1 MNKLLIIFLLFFSTI
16 GYTQSSLNADLNKK
30 YVVIKGSENINE
42 FFIKSFEKADWDKYR
57 LQDDRRELDFDNNIV
72 IELLSAAELSKKSIS
87 YDARK
92 IISGKIESD
101 NSTLFVINSNDH
113 IIEQKKSISK

>member
-101 NSTLFVINSNDH
+101 NSTLFVINSNGH

>member
-1 MNKLLIIFLLFFSTI
+1 MNKLLIIFLLFFSTS

-30 YVVIKGSENINE
+30 YVVIKGLENINE

-72 IELLSAAELSKKSIS
+72 IELFSAAELSKKSIS

-101 NSTLFVINSNDH
+101 NSTLFVINSNGH

>member
-1 MNKLLIIFLLFFSTI
+1 MNKLLIIFLLFFSTS

-30 YVVIKGSENINE
+30 YVVIKGLENINE

-101 NSTLFVINSNDH
+101 NSTLFVINSNGH

>member
-1 MNKLLIIFLLFFSTI
+1 MNKLLTVFFLFFISVNLI
-16 GYTQSSLNADLNKK
+16 KADLNKK

-42 FFIKSFEKADWDKYR
+42 FFIESFEKADWDKYR

-72 IELLSAAELSKKSIS
+72 IELLSAAELSKNSIS
-87 YDARK
+87 YDARR
-92 IISGKIESD
+92 IIPGKIESD
-101 NSTLFVINSNDH
+101 NSTLFVINSNGH